1 MKKMR
6 WAGFTLIELIVVVAI
21 VGILAAIAYPS
32 YLDSVRKGRRA
43 EATTA
48 LYGIQLAQ
56 EKWRANNATYG
67 ALAACATPAAGCWV
81 IAAAAAGTLTTEGG
95 YYTLATAG
103 NNATTF
109 SATATA
115 VSDKSQTEDKAA
127 GVSCTP
133 LTMTASGPT
142 ITTQAAC
149 WSRN

>member
-1 MKKMR
+1 MKR
-6 WAGFTLIELIVVVAI
+6 GWAGFTLIELMIVVAI

-32 YLDSVRKGRRA
+32 YTDSVRKGRRA

-56 EKWRANNATYG
+56 EKWRANKPTYG
-67 ALAACATPAAGCWV
+67 TLANVWGGVT
-81 IAAAAAGTLTTEGG
+81 TTENG
-95 YYTLATAG
+95 YYTLAITG
-103 NNATTF
+103 NNATEY

-115 VSDKSQTEDKAA
+115 VTGKSQVNDKAG

-133 LTMTASGPT
+133 LTINASGPV

-149 WSRN
+149 WNRN

>member
-67 ALAACATPAAGCWV
+67 TLANVGGAA
-81 IAAAAAGTLTTEGG
+81 TTENG
-95 YYTLATAG
+95 YYTLAIAG
-103 NNATTF
+103 NDATTF

-115 VSDKSQTEDKAA
+115 VSGKSQTEDKAA

>member
-1 MKKMR
+1 MKR
-6 WAGFTLIELIVVVAI
+6 GWAGFTLIELMIVVAI

-32 YLDSVRKGRRA
+32 YTDSVRKGRRA

-56 EKWRANNATYG
+56 EKWRANNPTYG
-67 ALAACATPAAGCWV
+67 TLANVWGGVT
-81 IAAAAAGTLTTEGG
+81 TTENG
-95 YYTLATAG
+95 YYTLAITGNTAS
-103 NNATTF
+103 AY

-115 VSDKSQTEDKAA
+115 VTGKSQVSDKAA

-133 LTMTASGPT
+133 LTLNASGPV

-149 WSRN
+149 WNRN